1 MPAGVLS
8 DKAKKIFRGTIDFRK
23 GCAGSVGNE
32 KEDVLLLDDTIVNQT
47 IPLILCNEEDVEG
60 NHGASIGKIDE
71 ELLFYLESRGISE
84 ENVYDMMAKTRI
96 NAVCNKITDEETKRK
111 VQEYLEGMKENEQE
125 L

>member
-1 MPAGVLS
+1 M
-8 DKAKKIFRGTIDFRK
+8 
-23 GCAGSVGNE
+23 
-32 KEDVLLLDDTIVNQT
+32 LLLDDTIVNQT

-84 ENVYDMMAKTRI
+84 ENVYDMMAKARI